1 MLCFLCFADNCSLFY
16 KLKVSG
22 YSADKFWCHFSNII
36 CLLCVIFGDSCSISN
51 SDYLLWWSVIF
62 NVTTARKIQPAEDS
76 PGDKHYLAVFFK
88 VSNFFRHSAIAYL
101 IYHSINICTGKHKKF
116 VTHFVVIVALLWW
129 SGSQPAVSPRYAW
142 NPVRWRAE
150 GEIKTLSLV
159 SPMITV
165 SEI

>member
-1 MLCFLCFADNCSLFY
+1 MLCRYCSVFY

-22 YSADKFWCHFSNII
+22 YSAHKFWCHFSNSI

-51 SDYLLWWSVIF
+51 SDGDQWSLMLLLQERYNLLKTHLVISIIWQYFLRYLI
-62 NVTTARKIQPAEDS
+62 
-76 PGDKHYLAVFFK
+76 
-88 VSNFFRHSAIAYL
+88 FFRHSAIAYL

-129 SGSQPAVSPRYAW
+129 SGSQPAVSPRYAC
-142 NPVRWRAE
+142 NSVRWRAE